1 MGMNEEAIEEQD
13 DPFSALR
20 TEERARHEITWPL
33 RAKISPIP
41 EEARLTNPGSFVR
54 IHASPF

>member
-20 TEERARHEITWPL
+20 TEERARHEITWPPP
-33 RAKISPIP
+33 REDIS
-41 EEARLTNPGSFVR
+41 NS
-54 IHASPF
+54 